1 MAYTKQEQRSPE
13 TPERVRVEV
22 PETLPGLEEVILKTQ
37 KRKNFHRLIVKT
49 NSSSLSEERMHL
61 LRQKIH
67 DPNYIRFAIDKL
79 AENISKALLEGYLEQ
94 KDK

>member
-1 MAYTKQEQRSPE
+1 
-13 TPERVRVEV
+13 V
-22 PETLPGLEEVILKTQ
+22 VIKNQ

-49 NSSSLSEERMHL
+49 NSSSLSEERMQL

-79 AENISKALLEGYLEQ
+79 AENISKALLEGYLDQ
-94 KDK
+94 NDK

>member
-1 MAYTKQEQRSPE
+1 MAHTKQEGCPAE
-13 TPERVRVEV
+13 TPKGVRVE
-22 PETLPGLEEVILKTQ
+22 PAETLTGFDDIIIKTQ

-49 NSSSLSEERMHL
+49 NSSSLSEERMNV

-79 AENISKALLEGYLEQ
+79 AENISQALLEGYLEQ
-94 KDK
+94 KEK

>member
-1 MAYTKQEQRSPE
+1 MAHTKQEQCPTE
-13 TPERVRVEV
+13 TPERVRVE
-22 PETLPGLEEVILKTQ
+22 PTETLPGLEEVILKTQ

-49 NSSSLSEERMHL
+49 NSSSLSEERMQI

-79 AENISKALLEGYLEQ
+79 AENISKALIEGYLEQ
-94 KDK
+94 KEK

>member
-1 MAYTKQEQRSPE
+1 MAHTKQEQLSHE
-13 TPERVRVEV
+13 TPQGIRVEKT
-22 PETLPGLEEVILKTQ
+22 ERLPALEEVILKTQ

-49 NSSSLSEERMHL
+49 NSSSLSEERMQL

-79 AENISKALLEGYLEQ
+79 AENISKVLLDSYLDQ

>member
-1 MAYTKQEQRSPE
+1 MAHTKQKGCPAE
-13 TPERVRVEV
+13 TPQGVRVE
-22 PETLPGLEEVILKTQ
+22 PTETLAGFDDIIIKTQ

-49 NSSSLSEERMHL
+49 NSSSLSEERMNV

-79 AENISKALLEGYLEQ
+79 AENISQALLEGYLEQ